1 MRFIY
6 PWYGCKVFPPE
17 ADAAGEKN
25 FTDKMR
31 DKSIKY

>member
-1 MRFIY
+1 MQS
-6 PWYGCKVFPPE
+6 FPPE